1 VPQQKFTVNIP
12 KGYTPEERRAIA
24 REIIDFVYERTT
36 EKGLD
41 KDNKKF
47 AKYKKSYTGGVD
59 FFRAGKSGNVDLV
72 LSGEMMAE
80 LGQYLRE
87 RSGQIT
93 IGYDPGDKALNGK
106 VEGNVKGTYGNKK
119 PVQSPRDFLGI
130 HQKDL
135 QKILK
140 KYPLNNEEERLDRVR
155 FIKELEESAE
165 DIVAGLTLDEDFG

>member
-1 VPQQKFTVNIP
+1 MIAVVRVRDTRIP
-12 KGYTPEERRAIA
+12 LDIQVWIPPVLIDRVRFERRQ
-24 REIIDFVYERTT
+24 D
-36 EKGLD
+36 
-41 KDNKKF
+41 
-47 AKYKKSYTGGVD
+47 
-59 FFRAGKSGNVDLV
+59 
-72 LSGEMMAE
+72 
-80 LGQYLRE
+80 
-87 RSGQIT
+87 
-93 IGYDPGDKALNGK
+93 GYDPGDRALNGK

-119 PVQSPRDFLGI
+119 PVQRPRDFLGI